1 MSVNPDAMTRF
12 IPPSIP
18 IIQAPMAGGI
28 TTPELVAAVSNAGG
42 AGSFGFAYST
52 PEAIA
57 ADLAAVKRQ
66 TSGVITANFFVFSE
80 PPAFTAADAEA
91 ACAALEM
98 LPLAPEDG
106 YHVPQPPFYPDLAA
120 QLAPVMVTPPSY
132 LTFHFGIPPQG
143 VMADAHA
150 RNIAVGITATC
161 RAEAAQIAAAG
172 ADFIVAQGHEAGG
185 HRGTF
190 AASPDDDMHMST
202 LALTAALSD
211 EVELPVVSA
220 GGLMTTADI
229 RAALQ
234 AGASAVQMGT
244 AFLCADEAGTG
255 SAYRQTLLARPARPT
270 LFTRAFSGR
279 NARAI
284 STEFTSVMTG
294 AAHLPFPVQNSLT
307 AGLRGTA
314 TKAGNAEYQSLWAGT
329 GYEQVRAAP
338 AAEIIKDLAAKL

>member
-1 MSVNPDAMTRF
+1 
-12 IPPSIP
+12 
-18 IIQAPMAGGI
+18 MAGGI
-28 TTPELVAAVSNAGG
+28 TTPALVAAVSNAGG

-57 ADLAAVKRQ
+57 ADLAAAKRQ
-66 TSGVITANFFVFSE
+66 TSGVINANFFVFSE
-80 PPAFTAADAEA
+80 PPAFTAAEAEA
-91 ACAALEM
+91 ACAALKM

-120 QLAPVMVTPPSY
+120 QLAPVIAAPPSY
-132 LTFHFGIPPQG
+132 LTFHFGIPAED
-143 VMADAHA
+143 VIADAHA
-150 RNIAVGITATC
+150 RNIAVGITATSLS
-161 RAEAAQIAAAG
+161 EAVQIVAAG

-185 HRGTF
+185 HRGSF
-190 AASPDDDMHMST
+190 AASPDNDMHMST

-211 EVELPVVSA
+211 AVELPIVSA

-234 AGASAVQMGT
+234 AGATAVQMGT

-255 SAYRQTLLARPARPT
+255 GAYRQTLLARPARPT
-270 LFTRAFSGR
+270 LFTRGFSGR

-284 STEFTSVMTG
+284 STDFTSQMEG

-307 AGLRGTA
+307 ASLRSAA
-314 TKAGNAEYQSLWAGT
+314 TTAGNAEYQSLWAGT
-329 GYEQVRAAP
+329 GYEQARAAP
-338 AAEIIKDLAAKL
+338 AAEIIKGLAADL